1 VKAAHELNP
10 IKGASR
16 TCSTVIA
23 TSFRGLLTLKVF
35 SFSLSTPLRPVMD
48 SIFAV
53 SRPLSAARL
62 IELEQKT
69 RTTQRLVVLDIVN
82 KGKD

>member
-1 VKAAHELNP
+1 VKAAHEVNP

-23 TSFRGLLTLKVF
+23 ASFRGLLTLKVF
-35 SFSLSTPLRPVMD
+35 SFSFRTPLRPVMD
-48 SIFAV
+48 SIFAM
-53 SRPLSAARL
+53 SRPLAAARP
-62 IELEQKT
+62 IEAGKKR
-69 RTTQRLVVLDIVN
+69 RTVQRLAVLDIVN

>member
-1 VKAAHELNP
+1 VNAAHEVNP

-35 SFSLSTPLRPVMD
+35 SFSFDTPLRPVMD
-48 SIFAV
+48 SIFAM
-53 SRPLSAARL
+53 SRPLSAAIP
-62 IELEQKT
+62 IELEQKR
-69 RTTQRLVVLDIVN
+69 RTTQRLGVLDIVN
-82 KGKD
+82 QGKD